1 MIYRSPNTRF
11 GAYRFFNIYNFRFSL
26 GTCWAVTFLAKVLD
40 AAHALNDAVSADSNA
55 VIAPAGSG
63 QVEGGGGP
71 GCIFCI
77 VPILA
82 YHHHLI

>member
-1 MIYRSPNTRF
+1 
-11 GAYRFFNIYNFRFSL
+11 
-26 GTCWAVTFLAKVLD
+26 VTLLAKVLD
-40 AAHALNDAVSADSNA
+40 AAHALNDAVEVPADSNA

-82 YHHHLI
+82 YHHHLIYRSYHYIDVS